1 MVVEGVSPRRSAR
14 VKSLISGEISGKK
27 ELEGVLD
34 DLFEADA
41 VRRHPASRGAIP

>member
-1 MVVEGVSPRRSAR
+1 
-14 VKSLISGEISGKK
+14 LISGKISEKK

-41 VRRHPASRGAIP
+41 ASLSRPPLFLPC